1 VQTIFSFNLRHQLTL
16 GRALWTNIINK
27 DARGKYLASHTDRSQ
42 ADHCKEADED
52 TLADTP
58 LFTIT
63 HLGNTIGVDEE
74 NVHKFNKKL
83 DLFDFNTDLTMKFTY
98 HFVVVALMSACHPV
112 SIANMTVESSDTT
125 C

>member
-1 VQTIFSFNLRHQLTL
+1 VQAIFSFNLRHHLTL
-16 GRALWTNIINK
+16 GRALWTNVINE
-27 DARGKYLASHTDRSQ
+27 DARGKCLASHTDRSQ
-42 ADHCKEADED
+42 AGHCKETDED

-74 NVHKFNKKL
+74 NVYKFNKKI
-83 DLFDFNTDLTMKFTY
+83 DLFSFNTDLTKKFTY

-112 SIANMTVESSDTT
+112 SIANMTVESDTT